1 MKGNLYL
8 DSSYTKIIANKIQHI
23 GFIKCNKIH
32 MKKVIIVFS
41 ILFLFQGYAQQK
53 ELTLNDAVLGYYK
66 GLYPKQLSS
75 LQWVSPTKY
84 VYVEANAYIIKDV
97 EKNTT
102 EKITIANFE
111 KAFPETKRVPR
122 ISSINANTI
131 TFQKEHTQ
139 YNFNYKTK
147 AIISEVTFNEAAQ
160 NNDYNSTAKAIA
172 YTINNNLYLATQS
185 NPKIAITSFSDSN
198 IVSGQAI
205 ARYEFGISKGTFWSP
220 KGTHLA
226 FYQKDE
232 THVTDY
238 PLVDVTTTPATLKNI
253 KYPMAGQKSELAKI
267 GVYNLATQQTTYL
280 NIDTSD
286 EHYLTNLSWTPDG
299 KHVLVAEVNRAQN
312 NFDYNL
318 YNATTGNKVRTLFS
332 ESNNRWVEPEND
344 AVFLPKSNTS
354 FLWMSEKDGYKN
366 IYQYNTSGKF
376 IKQLTDF
383 KFIVKSILGFD
394 VSGKHVIISATGE
407 NPTEMHTYK
416 VNLKSGKAINLTPKS
431 GTHRT
436 QLKGDYLIDTYSS
449 LNTPSV
455 TSIINIKNKKETVLN
470 TAKNPLEGYKLGTT
484 ELLTLKSNDGFD
496 LYSRIIKPANFDP
509 SKKYPV
515 LVYVYGGTHAQ
526 LVTNT
531 WLGGSRLW
539 MQWLAAQKDY
549 IVFTL
554 DNRGSANRGFAF
566 ESVIHRTAGDEGM
579 KDQLIG
585 VDYLRSLPYVD
596 GDRIAVHGWSYGGF
610 MTSSLLLRYPKVF
623 TTGVAGGP
631 VTDWKFYEAMYG
643 ERYMDTP
650 QENPGGYADSRIGKY
665 LENLEGKLLLIH
677 GSVDPTVVPQHS
689 MEVLKEAVEKGVQLD
704 FFTYPMHEHNVRG
717 KDRVHLMQKVLD
729 YVVENNK

>member
-1 MKGNLYL
+1 MDLQNV
-8 DSSYTKIIANKIQHI
+8 IQT
-23 GFIKCNKIH
+23 H
-32 MKKVIIVFS
+32 MKKIIIVFS

-66 GLYPKQLSS
+66 GLYPKQLSG
-75 LQWVSPTKY
+75 LQWVSATKY
-84 VYVEANAYIIKDV
+84 VYKDANAYIIEDV

-111 KAFPETKRVPR
+111 KTFPGTKRVPR
-122 ISSINANTI
+122 FSLIDDNTI
-131 TFQKEHTQ
+131 TFRKENTQ
-139 YNFNYKTK
+139 YKFNYNSKTIV
-147 AIISEVTFNEAAQ
+147 AEIAFDSTAQ
-160 NNDYNSTAKAIA
+160 NNDFSNTAKAIA
-172 YTINNNLYLATQS
+172 YTINNNLYLATQA
-185 NPKIAITSFSDSN
+185 NTKIAVTSFTDSN

-205 ARYEFGISKGTFWSP
+205 ARFEFGISKGTFWSP

-238 PLVDVTTTPATLKNI
+238 PLVDVTTNPASLKNI

-267 GVYNLATQQTTYL
+267 GIYNLATQQTTYL

-299 KHVLVAEVNRAQN
+299 KYVLVAEVNRAQN
-312 NFDYNL
+312 HFDYNL
-318 YNATTGNKVRTLFS
+318 YNATTGNKIRTLFS

-344 AVFLPKSNTS
+344 AVFLPNSTTN

-366 IYQYNTSGKF
+366 IYQYTTGGKF

-394 VSGKHVIISATGE
+394 TLGKHVIISATGE

-416 VNLKSGKAINLTPKS
+416 VNLKSGKATNLTPAN

-436 QLKGDYLIDTYSS
+436 QLKGDYLIDSYSN
-449 LNTPSV
+449 LNTPGV
-455 TSIINIKNKKETVLN
+455 MSIVNIKNKKETVLN

-484 ELLTLKSNDGFD
+484 ELLQLKSEDGFD
-496 LYSRIIKPANFDP
+496 LHSRIIKPANFDP

-515 LVYVYGGTHAQ
+515 LIYVYGGTHAQ

-554 DNRGSANRGFAF
+554 DNRGSAHRGFAF
-566 ESVIHRTAGDEGM
+566 ESVIHRTAGNEGM

-585 VDYLRSLPYVD
+585 VDYLKSLPYVD
-596 GDRIAVHGWSYGGF
+596 GNRIAVHGWSYGGF
-610 MTSSLLLRYPKVF
+610 MTNSLLLRHPKVF

-631 VTDWKFYEAMYG
+631 VTNWKYYEAMYG

-650 QENPGGYADSRIGKY
+650 QENPEGYADSRIGKY

-689 MEVLKEAVEKGVQLD
+689 MEVLKEAVEKGVQID

-729 YVVENNK
+729 YVLDNNK

>member
-1 MKGNLYL
+1 MK
-8 DSSYTKIIANKIQHI
+8 KIIVA
-23 GFIKCNKIH
+23 
-32 MKKVIIVFS
+32 FS

-75 LQWVSPTKY
+75 LQWVTPTKY
-84 VYVEANAYIIKDV
+84 VYAQANTYIIKDV

-102 EKITIANFE
+102 ENITIADFE
-111 KAFPETKRVPR
+111 KAFPGTKRIPR
-122 ISSINANTI
+122 ISSIDEITI
-131 TFQKEHTQ
+131 TFRKKHTQ
-139 YNFNYKTK
+139 YNFNYRTNTI
-147 AIISEVTFNEAAQ
+147 ASEISVDATAQ
-160 NNDYNSTAKAIA
+160 NNDYNGTAKAIA
-172 YTINNNLYLATQS
+172 YTIDNNLYIATQS
-185 NPKIAITSFSDSN
+185 NPKTAITSFTDPN

-238 PLVDVTTTPATLKNI
+238 PLVDITTTPATLKNI

-312 NFDYNL
+312 HFNYNI
-318 YNATTGNKVRTLFS
+318 YNVTTGNKVRTLFS

-344 AVFLPKSNTS
+344 AVFLPKSTTN

-366 IYQYNTSGKF
+366 IYQYTTSGKF
-376 IKQLTDF
+376 IKQVTDF

-394 VSGKHVIISATGE
+394 TSGKHIIISATGE

-416 VNLKSGKAINLTPKS
+416 VNLKSGKSTNLTPAN

-436 QLKGDYLIDTYSS
+436 QLKGNYLIDTYSNIS
-449 LNTPSV
+449 TPSITNV
-455 TSIINIKNKKETVLN
+455 VNIKNGKEIVLD
-470 TAKNPLEGYKLGTT
+470 TSKNPLEAYKLGTT
-484 ELLTLKSNDGFD
+484 ELLKLKSKDGFD
-496 LYSRIIKPANFDP
+496 LHSRIIKPANFDP

-566 ESVIHRTAGDEGM
+566 ESVIHRTAGDSGM
-579 KDQLIG
+579 EDQLIG
-585 VDYLRSLPYVD
+585 VDYLKSLPYVD
-596 GDRIAVHGWSYGGF
+596 GNRIAVHGWSYGGF
-610 MTSSLLLRYPKVF
+610 MTSSLLLRHPKVF

-650 QENPGGYADSRIGKY
+650 QENPEGYADSRIGKY

-717 KDRVHLMQKVLD
+717 KDRVHLMQKALD
-729 YVVENNK
+729 YVIENNK

>member
-1 MKGNLYL
+1 
-8 DSSYTKIIANKIQHI
+8 
-23 GFIKCNKIH
+23 
-32 MKKVIIVFS
+32 MKKISIIFS

-66 GLYPKQLSS
+66 GLYPTQLSG
-75 LQWVSPTKY
+75 LQWVSSTKY
-84 VYVEANAYIIKDV
+84 VYTDANTYIIKDV
-97 EKNTT
+97 EKNTS

-111 KAFPETKRVPR
+111 KAFPGTKRIPR
-122 ISSINANTI
+122 ISSIDANTI
-131 TFQKEHTQ
+131 TFRKENTQ
-139 YNFNYKTK
+139 YNFNYNTNTIVSKVPFDT
-147 AIISEVTFNEAAQ
+147 AAQ
-160 NNDYNSTAKAIA
+160 NNDYNSTAKAVA
-172 YTINNNLYLATQS
+172 YTLDNNLYLATKS
-185 NPKIAITSFSDSN
+185 NPKTAITSITDSN

-205 ARYEFGISKGTFWSP
+205 ARYEFGISKGIFWSP
-220 KGTHLA
+220 KGELLA

-267 GVYNLATQQTTYL
+267 GIYHLATQQTTYL

-286 EHYLTNLSWTPDG
+286 EHYLTNLSWAPDG

-312 NFDYNL
+312 HFDYNL
-318 YNATTGNKVRTLFS
+318 YNITTGNKVRTLFS

-344 AVFLPKSNTS
+344 AVFLPNSTTN

-366 IYQYNTSGKF
+366 IYQYSTSGKF
-376 IKQLTDF
+376 LKQLTNF

-394 VSGKHVIISATGE
+394 TSGKHVIISATGN

-416 VNLKSGKAINLTPKS
+416 VNLKSGKATNLTPKD

-436 QLKGDYLIDTYSS
+436 QLKGNYLIDSYSS
-449 LNTPSV
+449 LNTPGITSV
-455 TSIINIKNKKETVLN
+455 INIKNGKENVLH

-484 ELLTLKSNDGFD
+484 ELLKLKSNDGFD
-496 LYSRIIKPANFDP
+496 LHSRIIKPANFDP

-515 LVYVYGGTHAQ
+515 LIYVYGGTHAQ

-531 WLGGSRLW
+531 WLGGASLW
-539 MQWLAAQKDY
+539 MQWFAAQKDY

-585 VDYLRSLPYVD
+585 VDYLKSLPYVD
-596 GDRIAVHGWSYGGF
+596 GNRIAVHGWSYGGF
-610 MTSSLLLRYPKVF
+610 MTSSLVLRHPKVF

-650 QENPGGYADSRIGKY
+650 QENPEGYADSRIGKY
-665 LENLEGKLLLIH
+665 LENLKGKLLLIH

-717 KDRVHLMQKVLD
+717 KDRVHLMQKVLN
-729 YVVENNK
+729 YVIENNNE

>member
-1 MKGNLYL
+1 
-8 DSSYTKIIANKIQHI
+8 
-23 GFIKCNKIH
+23 
-32 MKKVIIVFS
+32 MKKISIVFS

-66 GLYPKQLSS
+66 GLYPKQLSG
-75 LQWVSPTKY
+75 LQWVSETKY
-84 VYVEANAYIIKDV
+84 VYTEANTYIIKDV
-97 EKNTT
+97 ENNTIK
-102 EKITIANFE
+102 KITIANFE
-111 KAFPETKRVPR
+111 KDFPGTKRVPQ
-122 ISSINANTI
+122 ISSIDDTTI
-131 TFQKEHTQ
+131 TFRKENTQ
-139 YNFNYKTK
+139 YNFNYNTN
-147 AIISEVTFNEAAQ
+147 AIVNQITFDAAAQ

-172 YTINNNLYLATQS
+172 YTLDNNLYLATQN
-185 NPKIAITSFSDSN
+185 NPKTAITSFSDSN
-198 IVSGQAI
+198 IVAGQAI
-205 ARYEFGISKGTFWSP
+205 ARYEFGISKGIFWSP

-238 PLVDVTTTPATLKNI
+238 PLVDVTTNPASLKNI

-267 GVYNLATQQTTYL
+267 GVYNLVAKQTTYL

-299 KHVLVAEVNRAQN
+299 KYVLVAEVNRAQN
-312 NFDYNL
+312 HFDYNL
-318 YNATTGNKVRTLFS
+318 YNVTTGNKVRTLFS
-332 ESNNRWVEPEND
+332 ENNTRWVEPEND
-344 AVFLPKSNTS
+344 AVFLPNSTTE

-366 IYQYNTSGKF
+366 IYQYTTGGKF

-383 KFIVKSILGFD
+383 KFVIKSILGFD
-394 VSGKHVIISATGE
+394 ASEKHVIISATGE

-416 VNLKSGKAINLTPKS
+416 VNLKSGKATNLTPAN

-436 QLKGDYLIDTYSS
+436 QLKGNYLIDSYNS
-449 LNTPSV
+449 LNAPGIM
-455 TSIINIKNKKETVLN
+455 SIVNIRNKKETVLN

-484 ELLTLKSNDGFD
+484 ELLKLKSEDGFD
-496 LYSRIIKPANFDP
+496 LHSRIIKPANFDP

-566 ESVIHRTAGDEGM
+566 ESVIHRTAGNEGM

-585 VDYLRSLPYVD
+585 VDYLKSLPYVD
-596 GDRIAVHGWSYGGF
+596 GNRIAVHGWSYGGF
-610 MTSSLLLRYPKVF
+610 MTSSLLLRHPKVF

-650 QENPGGYADSRIGKY
+650 EENPEGYADSRIGKY

-729 YVVENNK
+729 YVIENNK

>member
-1 MKGNLYL
+1 
-8 DSSYTKIIANKIQHI
+8 
-23 GFIKCNKIH
+23 
-32 MKKVIIVFS
+32 MKKISIIFS

-53 ELTLNDAVLGYYK
+53 ELSLNDAVLGYYK
-66 GLYPKQLSS
+66 GLHPKQLSS

-84 VYVEANAYIIKDV
+84 VYTEANTYIIKDV
-97 EKNTT
+97 EKKTS
-102 EKITIANFE
+102 EKITLANFE
-111 KAFPETKRVPR
+111 KAFPGTKRIPR
-122 ISSINANTI
+122 ISSIDNNTI
-131 TFQKEHTQ
+131 TFRKENTQ
-139 YNFNYKTK
+139 YHFNYKTK
-147 AIISEVTFNEAAQ
+147 TIASAIHFDSTAQ

-172 YTINNNLYLATQS
+172 YTINNNLYLATK
-185 NPKIAITSFSDSN
+185 NDPKTTITSFTDSN
-198 IVSGQAI
+198 IVAGQAI

-232 THVTDY
+232 THVADY
-238 PLVDVTTTPATLKNI
+238 PLVDITRTPASLKSI

-267 GVYNLATQQTTYL
+267 GVYNLTTQQTTYL

-299 KHVLVAEVNRAQN
+299 KHVLVAEVNRAQDH
-312 NFDYNL
+312 FDYNL
-318 YNATTGNKVRTLFS
+318 YNVTTGNKVRTLFS
-332 ESNNRWVEPEND
+332 ESNGRWVEPEND
-344 AVFLPKSNTS
+344 AVFLPKSTTD
-354 FLWMSEKDGYKN
+354 FLWMSEKDGFKN
-366 IYQYNTSGKF
+366 IYQYTTSGEF

-394 VSGKHVIISATGE
+394 TSGKHVIISATGE

-416 VNLKSGKAINLTPKS
+416 VSLKSGKTTNLTPAN

-436 QLKGDYLIDTYSS
+436 QLKGNYLIDTYSS
-449 LNTPSV
+449 LDTPGV
-455 TSIINIKNKKETVLN
+455 TSIVNIKNGKETILN
-470 TAKNPLEGYKLGTT
+470 AAKNPLEGYKLGTT
-484 ELLTLKSNDGFD
+484 TLLKLKSKDGFD
-496 LYSRIIKPANFDP
+496 LHSRIIKPANFDP

-531 WLGGSRLW
+531 WLGGARLW
-539 MQWLAAQKDY
+539 MQWFAAQKDY

-566 ESVIHRTAGDEGM
+566 ESVIHRTAGDAGM
-579 KDQLIG
+579 EDQLIG
-585 VDYLRSLPYVD
+585 VEYLKSLPYVD
-596 GDRIAVHGWSYGGF
+596 ADRIAVHGWSYGGF
-610 MTSSLLLRYPKVF
+610 MTSSLLLRHPKVF

-650 QENPGGYADSRIGKY
+650 QENPEGYANSRIGKY
-665 LENLEGKLLLIH
+665 IENLEGKLLLIH

-729 YVVENNK
+729 YVLEHNQ